1 MDKFT
6 KISFKVNRKEN
17 EIIEAN
23 IYDYQNLGIE
33 IEDPEEMRQ
42 LLSELPEWELTD
54 MEINQNENIKYSVFF
69 ESNEEGKEELNRFIE
84 FLENNISDIEYSIE
98 EIDNSNW
105 EDEWEKSYKSFEI
118 GHNILI
124 KPSWEEAEE
133 TDRIIIEIDPKMA
146 FGTGTHETTSLIMEA
161 VELFDLDGLDILD
174 IGCGSG
180 ILSILAKKLGAKNVD
195 ACDIDEIAIESAKE
209 NSRINNVEI
218 NPFLSNLFSNV
229 EGKYDII
236 FANIL
241 AEILVDAI
249 KGADE
254 YLKEDG
260 IIFLSGIIREK
271 EELILLNLEK
281 YDYQVIDIIRK
292 GEWTL
297 ISARR
302 KDA

>member
-33 IEDPEEMRQ
+33 IEYPEEIRQ

-105 EDEWEKSYKSFEI
+105 EDEWKKSYKSFEI

>member
-105 EDEWEKSYKSFEI
+105 EDEWKKSYKSFEI

>member
-1 MDKFT
+1 
-6 KISFKVNRKEN
+6 
-17 EIIEAN
+17 
-23 IYDYQNLGIE
+23 
-33 IEDPEEMRQ
+33 MRQ

-105 EDEWEKSYKSFEI
+105 EDEWKKSYKSFEI

-229 EGKYDII
+229 KGKYDII

>member
-105 EDEWEKSYKSFEI
+105 EDEWKKSYKSFEI

-161 VELFDLDGLDILD
+161 VELFDLDGLDIID

-229 EGKYDII
+229 KGKYDII

>member
-98 EIDNSNW
+98 KIDNSNW
-105 EDEWEKSYKSFEI
+105 EDEWKKSYKSFEI

-161 VELFDLDGLDILD
+161 VELFDLDGLDIID

-229 EGKYDII
+229 KGKYDII